1 MGGQA
6 GKTVLC
12 DCTFRPSDHMVSIST
27 RRKHRK
33 HYPSRRSLR
42 AETQSPPST
51 LVSMNHLFTRFEDQE
66 DHYDPE
72 GEDYPRM
79 DDGLPDPLP
88 DTGDNGDYSGFES
101 EDNDRNTID
110 SMTEEEE
117 VNDEDED
124 SPSDDDIPGVGEQF
138 YDDIAEWELDR
149 LKALSGKN
157 QTSHSSLMVSVYNT
171 IGVGGDSS
179 LLPLEMSFQYQRY
192 IIRQTS

>member
-1 MGGQA
+1 
-6 GKTVLC
+6 
-12 DCTFRPSDHMVSIST
+12 
-27 RRKHRK
+27 
-33 HYPSRRSLR
+33 
-42 AETQSPPST
+42 
-51 LVSMNHLFTRFEDQE
+51 MNHPFTRSEDQE
-66 DHYDPE
+66 DHDDPE
-72 GEDYPRM
+72 GGDYPRA

-110 SMTEEEE
+110 SMTEEE

-149 LKALSGKN
+149 LKALSGIN